1 VIQVPLATVLAPGE
15 FSAVPPYTVAGLI
28 PGGIRAGVI
37 PLQFVTLCSPV
48 RGRFDAIPEFEDP
61 INSGNWTQCS
71 ELEGTWDGQGFVPSG
86 FEFNDTTPFAVAP
99 GQRFTFQ
106 WDSRLDVPPGLTI
119 VRVRLQLS
127 DPVPSTAL
135 QDAAGVWTSGSLVIN
150 NSASGSTE
158 GALVESFDT
167 LTNYD
172 PLAGSAI
179 WGGGLLEFN
188 ALSPEPI
195 VYRETGGR
203 DGGGTTVTAYGETLL
218 ETYAV
223 LKEEHH
229 RFLERLSQITDL
241 EKGTFKTIGRLGL
254 QISARNQ
261 IQAEVL
267 KVEPGEVNAR
277 ITLLLKSGQRLYST
291 ITEEAV
297 EDLHIE
303 AGQTVTAIC
312 KSSNVVLLSQEDDTF
327 DNCLKGQVV
336 QWEKDRTNIKVV
348 VDIGSHDRVVSVMA
362 VEKMD
367 GMQIQE
373 GMQVHLGIEANN
385 IMLGR

>member
-1 VIQVPLATVLAPGE
+1 MELASTLSLEMFGE
-15 FSAVPPYTVAGLI
+15 PFLLEKRIRLLHAIKEHGSISKAAKAVPMSYKSAWEAV
-28 PGGIRAGVI
+28 
-37 PLQFVTLCSPV
+37 
-48 RGRFDAIPEFEDP
+48 DAM
-61 INSGNWTQCS
+61 
-71 ELEGTWDGQGFVPSG
+71 
-86 FEFNDTTPFAVAP
+86 
-99 GQRFTFQ
+99 
-106 WDSRLDVPPGLTI
+106 
-119 VRVRLQLS
+119 
-127 DPVPSTAL
+127 
-135 QDAAGVWTSGSLVIN
+135 
-150 NSASGSTE
+150 
-158 GALVESFDT
+158 
-167 LTNYD
+167 
-172 PLAGSAI
+172 
-179 WGGGLLEFN
+179 N